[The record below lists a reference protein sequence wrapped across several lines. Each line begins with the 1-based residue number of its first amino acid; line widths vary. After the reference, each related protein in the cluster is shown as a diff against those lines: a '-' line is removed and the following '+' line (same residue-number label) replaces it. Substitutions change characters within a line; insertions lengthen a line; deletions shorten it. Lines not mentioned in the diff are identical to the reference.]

1 MSELVKYHNNI
12 NKLSFNNFTEKELN
26 VFFSIVYKIQNQGSN
41 ILEIPFTELRNLSN
55 GDVHLPRFLN
65 SVKNVSDKISNLNFR
80 YENDEE
86 IVKFYFFNKFRIRK
100 KEKVLILSINEDF
113 QFLVNNLLKKGNFTI
128 LELENFVKLKSVYSK
143 TLFRILKQWDSIHYK
158 KFELQVNNLLKK
170 GNFTIL
176 ELENFVKL
184 KSVYSKTLFRIL
196 KQWDSIHYKKFELQ
210 ELRELLD
217 VPVSYS
223 TARFNQRIL
232 TPMENELKQFFPHLT
247 IEKKKTG
254 KVITEIEIS
263 WGKKEPE
270 IEIVDDIEVE
280 ISEEL
285 DKAFEKASHN
295 RYISPFLT
303 KETKIELIECF
314 KDEKILAKGLYFAY
328 KTINTKFNKLS
339 YLIKTITTGAIQQNK
354 ILKVENKEENNVK
367 ENDDNNLTLSTNT
380 PNKTSKSEEK
390 KENLVGRIEI
400 SEDEYNEKYQ
410 EYLKQYNTI
419 DNPFTRRAFEL
430 MYKVDKKENKKENKK
445 IEDNEENIVEDLFVS
460 PIKEAEKVYTAAD
473 IPEEKLL
480 DKKGNKLTGSALK
493 VRENKILIT
502 DISVLF

>member
-1 MSELVKYHNNI
+1 MNELVKYHNNI

-41 ILEIPFTELRNLSN
+41 ILEIPFVELRNLSN
-55 GDVHLPRFLN
+55 GDIHLPRFLN

-113 QFLVNNLLKKGNFTI
+113 QFL
-128 LELENFVKLKSVYSK
+128 
-143 TLFRILKQWDSIHYK
+143 
-158 KFELQVNNLLKK
+158 VNNLLKK

-303 KETKIELIECF
+303 KETKIELIEF
-314 KDEKILAKGLYFAY
+314 FEDEKILAKGLYFAY
-328 KTINTKFNKLS
+328 KTINTEFTKLS
-339 YLIKTITTGAIQQNK
+339 YLIKTITTGATQQTK
-354 ILKVENKEENNVK
+354 ILKVENKDENNVK

-430 MYKVDKKENKKENKK
+430 MYKVDKKENKK
-445 IEDNEENIVEDLFVS
+445 IEDNEGNIVEDLFVS

-493 VRENKILIT
+493 VRENKILKEMNKC
-502 DISVLF
+502 

>member
-41 ILEIPFTELRNLSN
+41 ILEIPFVELRNLSN
-55 GDVHLPRFLN
+55 GDIHLPRFLN

-86 IVKFYFFNKFRIRK
+86 IVKFYFFNKFKIRK

-158 KFELQVNNLLKK
+158 KFELQ
-170 GNFTIL
+170 
-176 ELENFVKL
+176 
-184 KSVYSKTLFRIL
+184 
-196 KQWDSIHYKKFELQ
+196 

-217 VPVSYS
+217 VPASYS

-247 IEKKKTG
+247 IKKKKTG

-303 KETKIELIECF
+303 KETKIELIEF
-314 KDEKILAKGLYFAY
+314 FEDEKILAKGLYFAY
-328 KTINTKFNKLS
+328 KTINTEFTKLS
-339 YLIKTITTGAIQQNK
+339 YLIKTITTGATQQTK
-354 ILKVENKEENNVK
+354 ILKVENKDKNNVK

-390 KENLVGRIEI
+390 KENLVGKSEI
-400 SEDEYNEKYQ
+400 TEEEFEEIYQ
-410 EYLKQYNTI
+410 KYLK
-419 DNPFTRRAFEL
+419 DNNIEDRPFTRKCFAMPYSIIKKE
-430 MYKVDKKENKKENKK
+430 DKKLK
-445 IEDNEENIVEDLFVS
+445 DEENIVEDLFVS

-493 VRENKILIT
+493 VRENKILKEMNKC
-502 DISVLF
+502 

>member
-41 ILEIPFTELRNLSN
+41 ILEIPFVELRNLSN
-55 GDVHLPRFLN
+55 GDIHLPRFLN

-158 KFELQVNNLLKK
+158 KFELQ
-170 GNFTIL
+170 
-176 ELENFVKL
+176 
-184 KSVYSKTLFRIL
+184 
-196 KQWDSIHYKKFELQ
+196 

-217 VPVSYS
+217 VPASYS

-303 KETKIELIECF
+303 KETKIELIEF
-314 KDEKILAKGLYFAY
+314 FEDEKILAKGLYFAY
-328 KTINTKFNKLS
+328 KTINTEFTKLS
-339 YLIKTITTGAIQQNK
+339 YLIKTITTGATQQTK
-354 ILKVENKEENNVK
+354 ILKVENKDENNVK

-390 KENLVGRIEI
+390 KENLVGKSEI
-400 SEDEYNEKYQ
+400 TEEEFEEIYQ
-410 EYLKQYNTI
+410 KYLK
-419 DNPFTRRAFEL
+419 DNNIEDRPFTRKCFA
-430 MYKVDKKENKKENKK
+430 MPYSIIKKENKK

-493 VRENKILIT
+493 VRENKILKEMNKC
-502 DISVLF
+502 

>member
-158 KFELQVNNLLKK
+158 KFELQ
-170 GNFTIL
+170 
-176 ELENFVKL
+176 
-184 KSVYSKTLFRIL
+184 
-196 KQWDSIHYKKFELQ
+196 

-217 VPVSYS
+217 VPASYS

-328 KTINTKFNKLS
+328 KTINTKFTKLS

-390 KENLVGRIEI
+390 KENLVRKPEI
-400 SEDEYNEKYQ
+400 TEEEFEELYQ
-410 EYLKQYNTI
+410 KYLK
-419 DNPFTRRAFEL
+419 DNNIEDRPFTRKCFA
-430 MYKVDKKENKKENKK
+430 MPYNIIKKENKKLKVEK
-445 IEDNEENIVEDLFVS
+445 NIAEDLFVS

-493 VRENKILIT
+493 VRENKILKEMNKC
-502 DISVLF
+502 

>member
-158 KFELQVNNLLKK
+158 KFELQ
-170 GNFTIL
+170 
-176 ELENFVKL
+176 
-184 KSVYSKTLFRIL
+184 
-196 KQWDSIHYKKFELQ
+196 
-210 ELRELLD
+210 ELRKLLD
-217 VPVSYS
+217 VPASYS

-328 KTINTKFNKLS
+328 KTINTKFTKLS

-390 KENLVGRIEI
+390 KENLVGKSEI
-400 SEDEYNEKYQ
+400 TEEEFEEIYQ
-410 EYLKQYNTI
+410 KYLK
-419 DNPFTRRAFEL
+419 DNNIEDRPFTRKCFAMPYSIIKKE
-430 MYKVDKKENKKENKK
+430 DKKLK
-445 IEDNEENIVEDLFVS
+445 DEENIVEDLFVS

-493 VRENKILIT
+493 VRENKILKEMNKC
-502 DISVLF
+502 

>member
-41 ILEIPFTELRNLSN
+41 ILEIPFVELRNLSN
-55 GDVHLPRFLN
+55 GDIHLPRFLN

-158 KFELQVNNLLKK
+158 KFELQ
-170 GNFTIL
+170 
-176 ELENFVKL
+176 
-184 KSVYSKTLFRIL
+184 
-196 KQWDSIHYKKFELQ
+196 

-217 VPVSYS
+217 VPASYS

-303 KETKIELIECF
+303 KETKIELIEF
-314 KDEKILAKGLYFAY
+314 FEDEKILAKGLYFAY
-328 KTINTKFNKLS
+328 KTINTEFTKLS
-339 YLIKTITTGAIQQNK
+339 YLIKTITTGATQQTK
-354 ILKVENKEENNVK
+354 ILKVENKDENNVK

-380 PNKTSKSEEK
+380 LNKTSKSEEK
-390 KENLVGRIEI
+390 KENLVGKSEI
-400 SEDEYNEKYQ
+400 TEEEFEEIYQ
-410 EYLKQYNTI
+410 KYLK
-419 DNPFTRRAFEL
+419 DNNIEDRPFTRKCFAMPYSIIKKE
-430 MYKVDKKENKKENKK
+430 DKKLK
-445 IEDNEENIVEDLFVS
+445 DEENIVEDLFVS

-493 VRENKILIT
+493 VRENKILKEMNKC
-502 DISVLF
+502 

>member
-12 NKLSFNNFTEKELN
+12 NKLSFSNFTEKELN

-41 ILEIPFTELRNLSN
+41 ILEIPFVELRNLSN
-55 GDVHLPRFLN
+55 GDIHLPRFLN

-158 KFELQVNNLLKK
+158 KFELQ
-170 GNFTIL
+170 
-176 ELENFVKL
+176 
-184 KSVYSKTLFRIL
+184 
-196 KQWDSIHYKKFELQ
+196 

-217 VPVSYS
+217 VPASYS

-303 KETKIELIECF
+303 KETKIELIEF
-314 KDEKILAKGLYFAY
+314 FEDEKILAKGLYFAY
-328 KTINTKFNKLS
+328 KTINTEFTKLS
-339 YLIKTITTGAIQQNK
+339 YLIKTITTGATQQTK
-354 ILKVENKEENNVK
+354 ILKVENKDKNNVK

-390 KENLVGRIEI
+390 KENLVGKSEI
-400 SEDEYNEKYQ
+400 TEEEFEEIYQ
-410 EYLKQYNTI
+410 KYLK
-419 DNPFTRRAFEL
+419 DNNIEDRPFTRKCFAMPYSIIKKE
-430 MYKVDKKENKKENKK
+430 DKKLK
-445 IEDNEENIVEDLFVS
+445 DEENIVEDLFVS

-493 VRENKILIT
+493 VRENKILKEMNKC
-502 DISVLF
+502 

>member
-12 NKLSFNNFTEKELN
+12 NKLSFSNFTEKELN

-158 KFELQVNNLLKK
+158 KFELQ
-170 GNFTIL
+170 
-176 ELENFVKL
+176 
-184 KSVYSKTLFRIL
+184 
-196 KQWDSIHYKKFELQ
+196 

-217 VPVSYS
+217 VPASYS

-328 KTINTKFNKLS
+328 KTINTEFTKLS

-367 ENDDNNLTLSTNT
+367 ENDDNNLTLSTDT

-390 KENLVGRIEI
+390 KENLVRKPEI
-400 SEDEYNEKYQ
+400 TEEEFEELYQ
-410 EYLKQYNTI
+410 KYLK
-419 DNPFTRRAFEL
+419 DNNIEDRPFTRKCFA
-430 MYKVDKKENKKENKK
+430 MPYNIIKKENKKLKVEK
-445 IEDNEENIVEDLFVS
+445 NIAEDLFVS

-493 VRENKILIT
+493 VRENKILKEMNKC
-502 DISVLF
+502 

>member
-158 KFELQVNNLLKK
+158 KFELQ
-170 GNFTIL
+170 
-176 ELENFVKL
+176 
-184 KSVYSKTLFRIL
+184 
-196 KQWDSIHYKKFELQ
+196 

-217 VPVSYS
+217 VPASYS

-303 KETKIELIECF
+303 KETKIELIEF
-314 KDEKILAKGLYFAY
+314 FEDEKILAKGLYFAY
-328 KTINTKFNKLS
+328 KTINTEFTKLS
-339 YLIKTITTGAIQQNK
+339 YLIKTITTGATQQTK
-354 ILKVENKEENNVK
+354 ILKVENKDENNVK
-367 ENDDNNLTLSTNT
+367 ENGDNNLTLSTNT

-430 MYKVDKKENKKENKK
+430 MYKVDKKENKK

-493 VRENKILIT
+493 VRENKILKEMNKC
-502 DISVLF
+502 

>member
-41 ILEIPFTELRNLSN
+41 ILEIPFVELRNLSN
-55 GDVHLPRFLN
+55 GDIHLPRFLN

-128 LELENFVKLKSVYSK
+128 LELENFVKLKS
-143 TLFRILKQWDSIHYK
+143 I
-158 KFELQVNNLLKK
+158 
-170 GNFTIL
+170 
-176 ELENFVKL
+176 
-184 KSVYSKTLFRIL
+184 YSKTLFRIL

-217 VPVSYS
+217 VPASYS

-328 KTINTKFNKLS
+328 KTINTKFTKLS

-367 ENDDNNLTLSTNT
+367 ENNENKLTLSNNITNEV
-380 PNKTSKSEEK
+380 SKSKEK
-390 KENLVGRIEI
+390 KENLVRKPEI
-400 SEDEYNEKYQ
+400 TEDKFEVIYQ
-410 EYLKQYNTI
+410 KYLK
-419 DNPFTRRAFEL
+419 DNNIEDRPFTRKCFAMPYSIIKKE
-430 MYKVDKKENKKENKK
+430 DKKLK
-445 IEDNEENIVEDLFVS
+445 DEENIVEDLFVS

-493 VRENKILIT
+493 VRENKILKEMNKC
-502 DISVLF
+502 

>member
-41 ILEIPFTELRNLSN
+41 ILEIPFVELRNLSN
-55 GDVHLPRFLN
+55 GDIHLPRFLN

-113 QFLVNNLLKKGNFTI
+113 QFL
-128 LELENFVKLKSVYSK
+128 
-143 TLFRILKQWDSIHYK
+143 
-158 KFELQVNNLLKK
+158 VNNLLKK

-303 KETKIELIECF
+303 KETKIELIEF
-314 KDEKILAKGLYFAY
+314 FEDEKILAKGLYFAY
-328 KTINTKFNKLS
+328 KTINTEFTKLS
-339 YLIKTITTGAIQQNK
+339 YLIKTITTGATQQTK
-354 ILKVENKEENNVK
+354 ILKVENKDENNVK

-430 MYKVDKKENKKENKK
+430 MYKVDKKENKK
-445 IEDNEENIVEDLFVS
+445 IEDNEGNIVEDLFVS

-493 VRENKILIT
+493 VRENKILKEMNKC
-502 DISVLF
+502 

>member
-158 KFELQVNNLLKK
+158 KFELQ
-170 GNFTIL
+170 
-176 ELENFVKL
+176 
-184 KSVYSKTLFRIL
+184 
-196 KQWDSIHYKKFELQ
+196 

-217 VPVSYS
+217 VPANYS

-328 KTINTKFNKLS
+328 KTINTKFTKLS

-390 KENLVGRIEI
+390 KENLVRKPEI
-400 SEDEYNEKYQ
+400 TEEEFEELYQ
-410 EYLKQYNTI
+410 KYLK
-419 DNPFTRRAFEL
+419 DNNIEDRPFTRKCFA
-430 MYKVDKKENKKENKK
+430 MPYNIIKKENKKLKVEK
-445 IEDNEENIVEDLFVS
+445 NIAEDLFVS

-493 VRENKILIT
+493 VRENKILKEMNKC
-502 DISVLF
+502 

>member
-12 NKLSFNNFTEKELN
+12 NKLSFSNFTEKELN

-158 KFELQVNNLLKK
+158 KFELQ
-170 GNFTIL
+170 
-176 ELENFVKL
+176 
-184 KSVYSKTLFRIL
+184 
-196 KQWDSIHYKKFELQ
+196 

-217 VPVSYS
+217 VPASYS

-328 KTINTKFNKLS
+328 KTINTEFTKLS

-390 KENLVGRIEI
+390 KENLVRKPEI
-400 SEDEYNEKYQ
+400 TEEEFEEIYQ
-410 EYLKQYNTI
+410 KYLK
-419 DNPFTRRAFEL
+419 DNNIEDKPFTRKCFAMPYSIIKKE
-430 MYKVDKKENKKENKK
+430 DKKLK
-445 IEDNEENIVEDLFVS
+445 DEENIVEDLFVS

-493 VRENKILIT
+493 VRENKILKEMNKC
-502 DISVLF
+502 

>member
-12 NKLSFNNFTEKELN
+12 NKLSFSNFTEKELN

-158 KFELQVNNLLKK
+158 KFELQ
-170 GNFTIL
+170 
-176 ELENFVKL
+176 
-184 KSVYSKTLFRIL
+184 
-196 KQWDSIHYKKFELQ
+196 

-217 VPVSYS
+217 VPTSYS

-303 KETKIELIECF
+303 KETKIELIEF
-314 KDEKILAKGLYFAY
+314 FEDEKILAKGLYFAY
-328 KTINTKFNKLS
+328 KTINTEFTKLS
-339 YLIKTITTGAIQQNK
+339 YLIKTITTGATQQTK
-354 ILKVENKEENNVK
+354 ILKVENKDENNVK
-367 ENDDNNLTLSTNT
+367 ENDDNNLTLSTNI
-380 PNKTSKSEEK
+380 PNKTFKSEEK
-390 KENLVGRIEI
+390 KENLVGKSEI
-400 SEDEYNEKYQ
+400 TEDEFEEIYQ
-410 EYLKQYNTI
+410 KYLK
-419 DNPFTRRAFEL
+419 DNNIEDRPFTRKCFAMPYSIIKKE
-430 MYKVDKKENKKENKK
+430 DKKLK
-445 IEDNEENIVEDLFVS
+445 DEENIVEDLFVS

-493 VRENKILIT
+493 VRENKILKEMNKC
-502 DISVLF
+502 

>member
-12 NKLSFNNFTEKELN
+12 NKLSFSNFIEKELN

-158 KFELQVNNLLKK
+158 KFELQ
-170 GNFTIL
+170 
-176 ELENFVKL
+176 
-184 KSVYSKTLFRIL
+184 
-196 KQWDSIHYKKFELQ
+196 

-217 VPVSYS
+217 VPASYS

-328 KTINTKFNKLS
+328 KTINTEFTKLS

-367 ENDDNNLTLSTNT
+367 ENDDNNLTLSTDT

-390 KENLVGRIEI
+390 KENLVRKPEI
-400 SEDEYNEKYQ
+400 TEEEFEELYQ
-410 EYLKQYNTI
+410 KYLK
-419 DNPFTRRAFEL
+419 DNNIEDRPFTRKCFA
-430 MYKVDKKENKKENKK
+430 MPYNIIKKENKKLKVEK
-445 IEDNEENIVEDLFVS
+445 NIAEDLFVS

-493 VRENKILIT
+493 VRENKILKEMNKC
-502 DISVLF
+502 

>member
-41 ILEIPFTELRNLSN
+41 ILEIPFVELRNLSN
-55 GDVHLPRFLN
+55 GDIHLPRFLN

-158 KFELQVNNLLKK
+158 KFELQ
-170 GNFTIL
+170 
-176 ELENFVKL
+176 
-184 KSVYSKTLFRIL
+184 
-196 KQWDSIHYKKFELQ
+196 

-217 VPVSYS
+217 VPASYS

-303 KETKIELIECF
+303 KETKIELIEF
-314 KDEKILAKGLYFAY
+314 FEDEKILAKGLYFAY
-328 KTINTKFNKLS
+328 KTINTEFTKLS

-367 ENDDNNLTLSTNT
+367 ENNENKLTLSNNITNEV
-380 PNKTSKSEEK
+380 SKSKEK
-390 KENLVGRIEI
+390 KENLVRKPEI
-400 SEDEYNEKYQ
+400 TEDKFEVIYQ
-410 EYLKQYNTI
+410 KYLK
-419 DNPFTRRAFEL
+419 DNNIEDRPFTRKCFAMPYSIIKKE
-430 MYKVDKKENKKENKK
+430 DKKLK
-445 IEDNEENIVEDLFVS
+445 DEENIVEDLFVS

-493 VRENKILIT
+493 VRENKILKEMNKC
-502 DISVLF
+502 

>member
-41 ILEIPFTELRNLSN
+41 ILEIPFVELRNLSN
-55 GDVHLPRFLN
+55 GDIHLPRFLN

-86 IVKFYFFNKFRIRK
+86 IVKFYFFNKFKIRK

-158 KFELQVNNLLKK
+158 KFELQ
-170 GNFTIL
+170 
-176 ELENFVKL
+176 
-184 KSVYSKTLFRIL
+184 
-196 KQWDSIHYKKFELQ
+196 

-217 VPVSYS
+217 VPASYS

-303 KETKIELIECF
+303 KETKIELIEF
-314 KDEKILAKGLYFAY
+314 FEDEKILAKGLYFAY
-328 KTINTKFNKLS
+328 KTINTEFTKLS
-339 YLIKTITTGAIQQNK
+339 YLIKTITTGATQQTK
-354 ILKVENKEENNVK
+354 ILKVENKDKNNVK

-390 KENLVGRIEI
+390 KENLVGKSEI
-400 SEDEYNEKYQ
+400 TEEEFEEIYQ
-410 EYLKQYNTI
+410 KYLK
-419 DNPFTRRAFEL
+419 DNNIEDRPFTRKCFAMPYSIIKKE
-430 MYKVDKKENKKENKK
+430 DKKLK
-445 IEDNEENIVEDLFVS
+445 DEENSVEDLFVS

-493 VRENKILIT
+493 VRENKILKEMNKC
-502 DISVLF
+502 

>member
-41 ILEIPFTELRNLSN
+41 ILEIPFVELRNLSN
-55 GDVHLPRFLN
+55 GDIHLPRFLN

-128 LELENFVKLKSVYSK
+128 LELENFVKLKS
-143 TLFRILKQWDSIHYK
+143 I
-158 KFELQVNNLLKK
+158 
-170 GNFTIL
+170 
-176 ELENFVKL
+176 
-184 KSVYSKTLFRIL
+184 YSKTLFRIL

-217 VPVSYS
+217 VPASYS

-303 KETKIELIECF
+303 KETKIELIEF
-314 KDEKILAKGLYFAY
+314 FEDEKILAKGLYFAY
-328 KTINTKFNKLS
+328 KTINTEFTKLS
-339 YLIKTITTGAIQQNK
+339 YLIKTITTGATQQTK
-354 ILKVENKEENNVK
+354 ILKVENKDKNNVK

-390 KENLVGRIEI
+390 KENLVGKSEI
-400 SEDEYNEKYQ
+400 TEEEFEEIYQ
-410 EYLKQYNTI
+410 KYLK
-419 DNPFTRRAFEL
+419 DNNIEDRPFTRKCFAMPYSIIKKE
-430 MYKVDKKENKKENKK
+430 DKKLK
-445 IEDNEENIVEDLFVS
+445 DEENIVEDLFVS

-493 VRENKILIT
+493 VRENKILKEMNKC
-502 DISVLF
+502 

>member
-41 ILEIPFTELRNLSN
+41 ILEIPFVELRNLSN
-55 GDVHLPRFLN
+55 GDIHLPRFLN

-100 KEKVLILSINEDF
+100 KEKALILSINEDF
-113 QFLVNNLLKKGNFTI
+113 QFL
-128 LELENFVKLKSVYSK
+128 
-143 TLFRILKQWDSIHYK
+143 
-158 KFELQVNNLLKK
+158 VNNLLKK

-493 VRENKILIT
+493 VRENKILKEMNKC
-502 DISVLF
+502 

>member
-41 ILEIPFTELRNLSN
+41 ILEIPFVELRNLSN
-55 GDVHLPRFLN
+55 GDIHLPRFLN

-158 KFELQVNNLLKK
+158 KFELQ
-170 GNFTIL
+170 
-176 ELENFVKL
+176 
-184 KSVYSKTLFRIL
+184 
-196 KQWDSIHYKKFELQ
+196 

-217 VPVSYS
+217 VPASYS

-232 TPMENELKQFFPHLT
+232 TPTENELKQFFPHLT

-328 KTINTKFNKLS
+328 KTINTEFTKLS

-367 ENDDNNLTLSTNT
+367 ENNENKLTLSNNITNEV
-380 PNKTSKSEEK
+380 SKSKEK
-390 KENLVGRIEI
+390 KENLVRKPEI
-400 SEDEYNEKYQ
+400 TEDKFEVIYQ
-410 EYLKQYNTI
+410 KYLK
-419 DNPFTRRAFEL
+419 DNNIEDRPFTRKCFAMPYSIIKKE
-430 MYKVDKKENKKENKK
+430 DKKLK
-445 IEDNEENIVEDLFVS
+445 DEENIVEDLFVS

-493 VRENKILIT
+493 VRENKILKEMNKC
-502 DISVLF
+502 

>member
-12 NKLSFNNFTEKELN
+12 NKLSFSNFTEKELN

-41 ILEIPFTELRNLSN
+41 ILEIPFVELRNLSN
-55 GDVHLPRFLN
+55 GDIHLPRFLN

-158 KFELQVNNLLKK
+158 KFELQ
-170 GNFTIL
+170 
-176 ELENFVKL
+176 
-184 KSVYSKTLFRIL
+184 
-196 KQWDSIHYKKFELQ
+196 

-217 VPVSYS
+217 VPASYS

-303 KETKIELIECF
+303 KETKIELIEF
-314 KDEKILAKGLYFAY
+314 FEDEKILAKGLYFAY
-328 KTINTKFNKLS
+328 KTINTEFTKLS
-339 YLIKTITTGAIQQNK
+339 YLIKTITTGATQQTK
-354 ILKVENKEENNVK
+354 ILKVENKDENNVK
-367 ENDDNNLTLSTNT
+367 ENDDNNLTLSTNI
-380 PNKTSKSEEK
+380 PNKTSKFEEK
-390 KENLVGRIEI
+390 KENLVGKSEI
-400 SEDEYNEKYQ
+400 TEDEFEEIYQ
-410 EYLKQYNTI
+410 KYLK
-419 DNPFTRRAFEL
+419 DNNIEDRPFTRKCFAMPYSIIKKE
-430 MYKVDKKENKKENKK
+430 DKKLK
-445 IEDNEENIVEDLFVS
+445 DEENIVEDLFVS

-493 VRENKILIT
+493 VRENKILKEMNKC
-502 DISVLF
+502 

>member
-12 NKLSFNNFTEKELN
+12 NKLSFSNFTEKELN

-158 KFELQVNNLLKK
+158 KFELQ
-170 GNFTIL
+170 
-176 ELENFVKL
+176 
-184 KSVYSKTLFRIL
+184 
-196 KQWDSIHYKKFELQ
+196 

-217 VPVSYS
+217 VPASYS

-328 KTINTKFNKLS
+328 KTINTEFTKLS

-367 ENDDNNLTLSTNT
+367 ENDDNNLTLSTNI

-390 KENLVGRIEI
+390 KENLVGKSEI
-400 SEDEYNEKYQ
+400 TEDEFEEIYQ
-410 EYLKQYNTI
+410 KYLK
-419 DNPFTRRAFEL
+419 DNNIEDRSFTRKCFAMPYSIIKKE
-430 MYKVDKKENKKENKK
+430 DKKLK
-445 IEDNEENIVEDLFVS
+445 DEENIVEDLFVS

-493 VRENKILIT
+493 VRENKILKEMNKC
-502 DISVLF
+502 

>member
-1 MSELVKYHNNI
+1 M
-12 NKLSFNNFTEKELN
+12 
-26 VFFSIVYKIQNQGSN
+26 
-41 ILEIPFTELRNLSN
+41 
-55 GDVHLPRFLN
+55 
-65 SVKNVSDKISNLNFR
+65 
-80 YENDEE
+80 
-86 IVKFYFFNKFRIRK
+86 
-100 KEKVLILSINEDF
+100 
-113 QFLVNNLLKKGNFTI
+113 
-128 LELENFVKLKSVYSK
+128 
-143 TLFRILKQWDSIHYK
+143 
-158 KFELQVNNLLKK
+158 KK

-217 VPVSYS
+217 VPASYS

-303 KETKIELIECF
+303 KETKIELIEF
-314 KDEKILAKGLYFAY
+314 FEDEKILAKGLYFAY
-328 KTINTKFNKLS
+328 KTINTEFTKLS
-339 YLIKTITTGAIQQNK
+339 YLIKTITTGATQQTK
-354 ILKVENKEENNVK
+354 ILKVENKDENNVK
-367 ENDDNNLTLSTNT
+367 KNDDNNLTLSTNT

-390 KENLVGRIEI
+390 KENLVGKSEI
-400 SEDEYNEKYQ
+400 TEEEFEEIYQ
-410 EYLKQYNTI
+410 KYLK
-419 DNPFTRRAFEL
+419 DNNIEDRPFTRKCFAMPYSIIKKE
-430 MYKVDKKENKKENKK
+430 DKKLK
-445 IEDNEENIVEDLFVS
+445 DEENIVEDLFVS
-460 PIKEAEKVYTAAD
+460 PIKEAEKIYTAAD

-493 VRENKILIT
+493 VRENKILKEMNKC
-502 DISVLF
+502 

>member
-158 KFELQVNNLLKK
+158 KFELQ
-170 GNFTIL
+170 
-176 ELENFVKL
+176 
-184 KSVYSKTLFRIL
+184 
-196 KQWDSIHYKKFELQ
+196 

-217 VPVSYS
+217 VPASYS

-328 KTINTKFNKLS
+328 KTINTKFTKLS

-390 KENLVGRIEI
+390 KENLVGKSEI
-400 SEDEYNEKYQ
+400 TEEEFEEIYQ
-410 EYLKQYNTI
+410 KYLK
-419 DNPFTRRAFEL
+419 DNNIEDRPFTRKCFAMPYSIIKKE
-430 MYKVDKKENKKENKK
+430 DKKLK
-445 IEDNEENIVEDLFVS
+445 DEENIVEDLFVS

-493 VRENKILIT
+493 VRENKILKEMNKC
-502 DISVLF
+502 

>member
-41 ILEIPFTELRNLSN
+41 ILEIPFVELRNLSN
-55 GDVHLPRFLN
+55 GDIHLPRFLN

-113 QFLVNNLLKKGNFTI
+113 QFL
-128 LELENFVKLKSVYSK
+128 
-143 TLFRILKQWDSIHYK
+143 
-158 KFELQVNNLLKK
+158 VNNLLKK

-493 VRENKILIT
+493 VRENKILKEMNKC
-502 DISVLF
+502 

>member
-41 ILEIPFTELRNLSN
+41 ILEIPFVELRNLSN
-55 GDVHLPRFLN
+55 GDIHLPRFLN

-113 QFLVNNLLKKGNFTI
+113 QFL
-128 LELENFVKLKSVYSK
+128 
-143 TLFRILKQWDSIHYK
+143 
-158 KFELQVNNLLKK
+158 VNNLLKK

-328 KTINTKFNKLS
+328 KTINTEFTKLS

-367 ENDDNNLTLSTNT
+367 ENNENKLTLSNNITNEV
-380 PNKTSKSEEK
+380 SKSKEK
-390 KENLVGRIEI
+390 KENLVRKPEI
-400 SEDEYNEKYQ
+400 TEDKFEVIYQ
-410 EYLKQYNTI
+410 KYLK
-419 DNPFTRRAFEL
+419 DNNIEDRPFTRKCFAMPYSIIKKE
-430 MYKVDKKENKKENKK
+430 DKKLK
-445 IEDNEENIVEDLFVS
+445 DEENIVEDLFVS

-493 VRENKILIT
+493 VRENKILKEMNKC
-502 DISVLF
+502 

>member
-1 MSELVKYHNNI
+1 MNELVKYHNNI

-41 ILEIPFTELRNLSN
+41 ILEIPFVELRNLSN
-55 GDVHLPRFLN
+55 GDIHLPRFLN

-113 QFLVNNLLKKGNFTI
+113 QFL
-128 LELENFVKLKSVYSK
+128 
-143 TLFRILKQWDSIHYK
+143 
-158 KFELQVNNLLKK
+158 VNNLLKK

-303 KETKIELIECF
+303 KETKIELIEF
-314 KDEKILAKGLYFAY
+314 FEDEKILAKGLYFAY
-328 KTINTKFNKLS
+328 KTINTEFTKLS
-339 YLIKTITTGAIQQNK
+339 YLIKTITTGATQQTK
-354 ILKVENKEENNVK
+354 ILKVENKDENNVK

-430 MYKVDKKENKKENKK
+430 MYKVDKKENKK
-445 IEDNEENIVEDLFVS
+445 IEDNEGNIVEDLFVS
-460 PIKEAEKVYTAAD
+460 PIKEAEKVYIAAD

-493 VRENKILIT
+493 VRENKILKEMNKC
-502 DISVLF
+502 

>member
-41 ILEIPFTELRNLSN
+41 ILEIPFVELRNLSN
-55 GDVHLPRFLN
+55 GDIHLPRFLN

-128 LELENFVKLKSVYSK
+128 LELENFVKLKS
-143 TLFRILKQWDSIHYK
+143 I
-158 KFELQVNNLLKK
+158 
-170 GNFTIL
+170 
-176 ELENFVKL
+176 
-184 KSVYSKTLFRIL
+184 YSKTLFRIL

-210 ELRELLD
+210 EFRELLD
-217 VPVSYS
+217 VPASYS

-232 TPMENELKQFFPHLT
+232 TPMKNELKQFFPHLT

-303 KETKIELIECF
+303 KETKIELIEF
-314 KDEKILAKGLYFAY
+314 FEDEKILAKGLYFAY
-328 KTINTKFNKLS
+328 KTINTEFTKLS
-339 YLIKTITTGAIQQNK
+339 YLIKTITTGATQQTK
-354 ILKVENKEENNVK
+354 ILKVENKDKNNVK

-390 KENLVGRIEI
+390 KENLVGKSEI
-400 SEDEYNEKYQ
+400 TEEEFEEIYQ
-410 EYLKQYNTI
+410 KYLK
-419 DNPFTRRAFEL
+419 DNNIEDRPFTRKCFAMPYSIIKKE
-430 MYKVDKKENKKENKK
+430 DKKLK
-445 IEDNEENIVEDLFVS
+445 DEENIVEDLFVS

-493 VRENKILIT
+493 VRENKILKEMNKC
-502 DISVLF
+502 

>member
-41 ILEIPFTELRNLSN
+41 ILEIPFVELRNLSN
-55 GDVHLPRFLN
+55 GDIHLPRFLN

-128 LELENFVKLKSVYSK
+128 LELENFVKLKS
-143 TLFRILKQWDSIHYK
+143 I
-158 KFELQVNNLLKK
+158 
-170 GNFTIL
+170 
-176 ELENFVKL
+176 
-184 KSVYSKTLFRIL
+184 YSKTLFRIL

-217 VPVSYS
+217 VPASYS

-303 KETKIELIECF
+303 KETKIELIEF
-314 KDEKILAKGLYFAY
+314 FEDEKILAKGLYFAY
-328 KTINTKFNKLS
+328 KTINTEFTKLS
-339 YLIKTITTGAIQQNK
+339 YLIKTITTGATQQTK
-354 ILKVENKEENNVK
+354 ILKVENKDENNVK

-390 KENLVGRIEI
+390 KENLVGKSEI
-400 SEDEYNEKYQ
+400 TEEEFEEIYQ
-410 EYLKQYNTI
+410 KYLK
-419 DNPFTRRAFEL
+419 DNNIEDRPFTRKCFA
-430 MYKVDKKENKKENKK
+430 MPYSIIKKELK
-445 IEDNEENIVEDLFVS
+445 DEENIVEDLFVS

-493 VRENKILIT
+493 VRENKILKEMNKC
-502 DISVLF
+502 

>member
-41 ILEIPFTELRNLSN
+41 ILEIPFVELRNLSN
-55 GDVHLPRFLN
+55 GDIHLPRFLN

-158 KFELQVNNLLKK
+158 KFELQ
-170 GNFTIL
+170 
-176 ELENFVKL
+176 
-184 KSVYSKTLFRIL
+184 
-196 KQWDSIHYKKFELQ
+196 

-217 VPVSYS
+217 VPTSYS

-303 KETKIELIECF
+303 KETKIELIEF
-314 KDEKILAKGLYFAY
+314 FEDEKILAKGLYFAY
-328 KTINTKFNKLS
+328 KTINTEFTKLS
-339 YLIKTITTGAIQQNK
+339 YLIKTITTGATQQTK
-354 ILKVENKEENNVK
+354 ILKVENKDENNVK
-367 ENDDNNLTLSTNT
+367 ENDDNNLTLSTNI
-380 PNKTSKSEEK
+380 PNKTFKSEEK
-390 KENLVGRIEI
+390 KENLVGKSEI
-400 SEDEYNEKYQ
+400 TEDEFEEIYQ
-410 EYLKQYNTI
+410 KYLK
-419 DNPFTRRAFEL
+419 DNNIEDRPFTRKCFAMPYSIIKKE
-430 MYKVDKKENKKENKK
+430 DKKLK
-445 IEDNEENIVEDLFVS
+445 DEENIVEDLFVS

-493 VRENKILIT
+493 VRENKILKEMNKC
-502 DISVLF
+502 

>member
-41 ILEIPFTELRNLSN
+41 ILEIPFVELRNLSN
-55 GDVHLPRFLN
+55 GDIHLPRFLN

-158 KFELQVNNLLKK
+158 KFELQ
-170 GNFTIL
+170 
-176 ELENFVKL
+176 
-184 KSVYSKTLFRIL
+184 
-196 KQWDSIHYKKFELQ
+196 

-217 VPVSYS
+217 VPASYS

-303 KETKIELIECF
+303 KETKIELIEF
-314 KDEKILAKGLYFAY
+314 FEDEKILAKGLYFAY
-328 KTINTKFNKLS
+328 KTINTEFTKLS
-339 YLIKTITTGAIQQNK
+339 YLIKTITTGATQQTK
-354 ILKVENKEENNVK
+354 ILKVENKDENNVK

-430 MYKVDKKENKKENKK
+430 MYKVDKKENKK

-493 VRENKILIT
+493 VRENKILKEMNKC
-502 DISVLF
+502 

>member
-12 NKLSFNNFTEKELN
+12 NKLSFSNFTEKELN

-158 KFELQVNNLLKK
+158 KFELQ
-170 GNFTIL
+170 
-176 ELENFVKL
+176 
-184 KSVYSKTLFRIL
+184 
-196 KQWDSIHYKKFELQ
+196 

-217 VPVSYS
+217 VPASYS

-314 KDEKILAKGLYFAY
+314 KGEKILAKGLYFAY
-328 KTINTKFNKLS
+328 KTINTEFTKLS

-390 KENLVGRIEI
+390 KENLVRKPEI
-400 SEDEYNEKYQ
+400 TEEEFEEIYQ
-410 EYLKQYNTI
+410 KYLK
-419 DNPFTRRAFEL
+419 DNNIEDKPFTRKCFAMPYSIIKKE
-430 MYKVDKKENKKENKK
+430 DKKLK
-445 IEDNEENIVEDLFVS
+445 DEENIVEDLFVS

-493 VRENKILIT
+493 VRENKILKEMNKC
-502 DISVLF
+502 

>member
-41 ILEIPFTELRNLSN
+41 ILEIPFVELRNLSN
-55 GDVHLPRFLN
+55 GDIHLPRFLN

-158 KFELQVNNLLKK
+158 KFELQ
-170 GNFTIL
+170 
-176 ELENFVKL
+176 
-184 KSVYSKTLFRIL
+184 
-196 KQWDSIHYKKFELQ
+196 

-217 VPVSYS
+217 VPASYS

-328 KTINTKFNKLS
+328 KTINTKFTKLS

-390 KENLVGRIEI
+390 KENLVGKSEI
-400 SEDEYNEKYQ
+400 TEEEFEEIYQ
-410 EYLKQYNTI
+410 KYLK
-419 DNPFTRRAFEL
+419 DNNIEDRPFTRKCFAMPYSIIKKE
-430 MYKVDKKENKKENKK
+430 DKKLK
-445 IEDNEENIVEDLFVS
+445 DEENIVEDLFVS

-493 VRENKILIT
+493 VRENKILKEMNKC
-502 DISVLF
+502 

>member
-158 KFELQVNNLLKK
+158 KFELQ
-170 GNFTIL
+170 
-176 ELENFVKL
+176 
-184 KSVYSKTLFRIL
+184 
-196 KQWDSIHYKKFELQ
+196 

-217 VPVSYS
+217 VPASYS

-328 KTINTKFNKLS
+328 KTINTEFTKLS

-390 KENLVGRIEI
+390 KENLVGKSEI
-400 SEDEYNEKYQ
+400 TEEEFEEIYQ
-410 EYLKQYNTI
+410 KYLK
-419 DNPFTRRAFEL
+419 DNNIEDRPFTRKCFAMPYSIIKKE
-430 MYKVDKKENKKENKK
+430 DKKLK
-445 IEDNEENIVEDLFVS
+445 DEENIVEDLFVS

-493 VRENKILIT
+493 VRENKILKEMNKC
-502 DISVLF
+502 

>member
-12 NKLSFNNFTEKELN
+12 NKLSFSNFTEKELN

-158 KFELQVNNLLKK
+158 KFELQ
-170 GNFTIL
+170 
-176 ELENFVKL
+176 
-184 KSVYSKTLFRIL
+184 
-196 KQWDSIHYKKFELQ
+196 

-217 VPVSYS
+217 VPASYS

-328 KTINTKFNKLS
+328 KTINTKFTKLS

-390 KENLVGRIEI
+390 KENLVRKPEI
-400 SEDEYNEKYQ
+400 TEEEFEELYQ
-410 EYLKQYNTI
+410 KYLK
-419 DNPFTRRAFEL
+419 DNNIEDRPFTRKCFA
-430 MYKVDKKENKKENKK
+430 MPYNIIKKENKKLKVEK
-445 IEDNEENIVEDLFVS
+445 NIAEDLFVS

-493 VRENKILIT
+493 VRENKILKEMNKC
-502 DISVLF
+502 

>member
-12 NKLSFNNFTEKELN
+12 NKLSFSNFTEKELN

-158 KFELQVNNLLKK
+158 KFELQ
-170 GNFTIL
+170 
-176 ELENFVKL
+176 
-184 KSVYSKTLFRIL
+184 
-196 KQWDSIHYKKFELQ
+196 

-217 VPVSYS
+217 VPASYS

-328 KTINTKFNKLS
+328 KTINTEFTKLS

-390 KENLVGRIEI
+390 KENLVRKPEI
-400 SEDEYNEKYQ
+400 TEEEFEEIYQ
-410 EYLKQYNTI
+410 KYLK
-419 DNPFTRRAFEL
+419 DNNIEDKPFTRKCFAMPYSIIKKE
-430 MYKVDKKENKKENKK
+430 DKKLK
-445 IEDNEENIVEDLFVS
+445 DEENIVEDLFVS

-493 VRENKILIT
+493 VRENKILKEMNK
-502 DISVLF
+502 S

>member
-41 ILEIPFTELRNLSN
+41 ILEIPFVELRNLSN
-55 GDVHLPRFLN
+55 GDIHLPRFLN

-158 KFELQVNNLLKK
+158 KFELQ
-170 GNFTIL
+170 
-176 ELENFVKL
+176 
-184 KSVYSKTLFRIL
+184 
-196 KQWDSIHYKKFELQ
+196 

-217 VPVSYS
+217 VPASYS

-303 KETKIELIECF
+303 KETKIELIEF
-314 KDEKILAKGLYFAY
+314 FEDEKILAKGLYFAY
-328 KTINTKFNKLS
+328 KTINTEFTKLS
-339 YLIKTITTGAIQQNK
+339 YLIKTITTGATQQTK
-354 ILKVENKEENNVK
+354 ILKVENKDKNNVK
-367 ENDDNNLTLSTNT
+367 ENDDNNLTLSTNI
-380 PNKTSKSEEK
+380 PNKTFKSEEK
-390 KENLVGRIEI
+390 KENLVGKSEI
-400 SEDEYNEKYQ
+400 TEDEFEEIYQ
-410 EYLKQYNTI
+410 KYLK
-419 DNPFTRRAFEL
+419 DNNIEDRPFTRKCFAMPYSIIKKE
-430 MYKVDKKENKKENKK
+430 DKKLK
-445 IEDNEENIVEDLFVS
+445 DEENIVEDLFVS

-493 VRENKILIT
+493 VRENKILKEMNKC
-502 DISVLF
+502 

>member
-41 ILEIPFTELRNLSN
+41 ILEIPFVELRNLSN
-55 GDVHLPRFLN
+55 GDIHLPRFLN

-113 QFLVNNLLKKGNFTI
+113 QFL
-128 LELENFVKLKSVYSK
+128 
-143 TLFRILKQWDSIHYK
+143 
-158 KFELQVNNLLKK
+158 VNNLLKK

-303 KETKIELIECF
+303 KETKIELIEF
-314 KDEKILAKGLYFAY
+314 FEDEKILAKGLYFAY
-328 KTINTKFNKLS
+328 KTINTEFTKLS
-339 YLIKTITTGAIQQNK
+339 YLIKTITTGATQQTK
-354 ILKVENKEENNVK
+354 ILKVENKDENNVK

-445 IEDNEENIVEDLFVS
+445 IEDNEGNIVEDLFVS

-493 VRENKILIT
+493 VRENKILKEMNKC
-502 DISVLF
+502 